1 MTGMKPQAYIQGTG
15 AVSAQDSNVFPGTV
29 REYES
34 IRLPVADPDYK
45 QWIDIKQIRRMG
57 RVIKMGVA
65 ASHISL
71 QHAGIT
77 MPDAI
82 IMGTAYGCLADTGVF
97 LNKLVTQK
105 EDMLTPTAF
114 IQSTHNTVG
123 GQIALLLGCHA
134 YNNTFVHGAFSLENA
149 LQDSLLFLLEQPSR
163 KVLAGA
169 VDEITEYSH
178 AILSRFGL
186 YKSAPVKN
194 TDLLQSRT
202 AGTVAGEGAAFFVL
216 TKEKDAQSQA
226 ELTGLEMLYKP
237 RSAQETA
244 MHLEQFLQRH
254 GLQAQDIDLLITGR
268 NGDVKEDAY
277 YETIEN
283 GPFAG
288 KPVAAF
294 KHLCG
299 EYPTAAAFAMWMA
312 TGMLRDQQVTPAAM
326 FRGTAPATVKR
337 ILIWNHQHTTHHSF
351 ILLSAC

>member
-1 MTGMKPQAYIQGTG
+1 MKAYIQGIG
-15 AVSAQDSNVFPGTV
+15 AVSAQDSNVFPESI

-71 QHAGIT
+71 QNAGVT

-97 LNKLVTQK
+97 LNKLVTQQ

-149 LQDSLLFLLEQPSR
+149 LQDSLLFLHEEPSR

-169 VDEITEYSH
+169 VDEITDYSH
-178 AILSRFGL
+178 TILSRFGL
-186 YKSAPVKN
+186 YKSVPVKN
-194 TDLLQSRT
+194 TMLLQSRT

-216 TKEKDAQSQA
+216 SAEKDAQSQA
-226 ELTGLEMLYKP
+226 ELTGVEMLYKP
-237 RSAQETA
+237 HSAEETISH
-244 MHLEQFLQRH
+244 MKSFLQRH
-254 GLQAQDIDLLITGR
+254 GVQPSDIDLLITGR
-268 NGDVKEDAY
+268 NGDAKEDDHY
-277 YETIEN
+277 GTIETRL
-283 GPFAG
+283 FADT
-288 KPVAAF
+288 PVAAF

-299 EYPTAAAFAMWMA
+299 EYPTAAAFALWMA
-312 TGMLRDQQVTPAAM
+312 TGFLRDQRVPAAAM
-326 FRGTAPATVKR
+326 FKGEAPGNVKR

>member
-1 MTGMKPQAYIQGTG
+1 MNAYIQGTG
-15 AVSAQDSNVFPGTV
+15 AVSAQDSHVFPDII
-29 REYES
+29 REYEGN
-34 IRLPVADPDYK
+34 RLPVADPDYK
-45 QWIDIKQIRRMG
+45 QWIDLKQIRRMG

-71 QHAGIT
+71 EQAGIS

-97 LNKLVTQK
+97 LSKLVAQH

-149 LQDSLLFLLEQPSR
+149 LQDGLLYLHEQPGR

-169 VDEITEYSH
+169 VDEITEHSH

-186 YKSAPVKN
+186 YKSGPVKN
-194 TDLLQSRT
+194 TELLHS
-202 AGTVAGEGAAFFVL
+202 GTKGTIAGEGAAFFVL
-216 TKEKDAQSQA
+216 SAEKDDRSQA
-226 ELTGLEMLYKP
+226 ELTGIEMLYKP
-237 RSAQETA
+237 RSAEETA
-244 MHLEQFLQRH
+244 AQLALFLQKQ
-254 GLQAQDIDLLITGR
+254 GLESHEIDLLITGR
-268 NGDVKEDAY
+268 NGNVTEDAY
-277 YETIEN
+277 CESVEQKL
-283 GPFAG
+283 FAG

-299 EYPTAAAFAMWMA
+299 EYPTAAAFALWMA
-312 TGMLRDQQVTPAAM
+312 TGFLRGQRVPEAAM
-326 FRGTAPATVKR
+326 FKGEAPGNIRR
-337 ILIWNHQHTTHHSF
+337 ILIWNHQRTTHHSF

>member
-1 MTGMKPQAYIQGTG
+1 MIKAYIQGIG
-15 AVSAQDSNVFPGTV
+15 AVSAQDSNVFPETI
-29 REYES
+29 REYENV
-34 IRLPVADPDYK
+34 RLPVADPDYK

-71 QHAGIT
+71 QNAGVA

-97 LNKLVTQK
+97 LNKLVTQQ

-149 LQDSLLFLLEQPSR
+149 LQDSLLFLREQPSR

-169 VDEITEYSH
+169 VDEITDYSH

-194 TDLLQSRT
+194 TALLQSRT

-216 TKEKDAQSQA
+216 STEKNAQSQA

-237 RSAQETA
+237 RSAGETA
-244 MHLEQFLQRH
+244 AHLGQFLQRH
-254 GLQAQDIDLLITGR
+254 SLQASDIDLLITGR
-268 NGDVKEDAY
+268 NGDTREDAY
-277 YETIEN
+277 YGTIEN
-283 GPFAG
+283 ELFAAN
-288 KPVAAF
+288 PVAGF

-299 EYPTAAAFAMWMA
+299 EYPTAAAFALWMA
-312 TGMLRDQQVTPAAM
+312 TGILRDQHVPAAVM
-326 FRGTAPATVKR
+326 FKGEAPKAIRK